1 MDAIQI
7 IRLALNVVSE
17 RLLTIIA
24 LGMVFGLACY
34 TMSNPDP
41 LRLGTMAFFAVF
53 SYLLLRNR
61 EVKYE
66 TESKTT
72 TSKSTDS

>member
-7 IRLALNVVSE
+7 VRLALNVISE

-53 SYLLLRNR
+53 SYLLLKNR
-61 EVKYE
+61 EVKNE
-66 TESKTT
+66 KPERLAE
-72 TSKSTDS
+72 

>member
-1 MDAIQI
+1 MDAIQVV
-7 IRLALNVVSE
+7 RLALNVITE

-72 TSKSTDS
+72 TSQSANS

>member
-53 SYLLLRNR
+53 SYLLLKNR
-61 EVKYE
+61 EVKNE

-72 TSKSTDS
+72 TN

>member
-7 IRLALNVVSE
+7 VRLALNVISE

-53 SYLLLRNR
+53 SYLLLKNR
-61 EVKYE
+61 EVKNERKE
-66 TESKTT
+66 TTELS
-72 TSKSTDS
+72 

>member
-7 IRLALNVVSE
+7 VRLALNVISE

-24 LGMVFGLACY
+24 LAMVFGLACY

-53 SYLLLRNR
+53 SYLLLKNR
-61 EVKYE
+61 EVKNHE
-66 TESKTT
+66 GKEKTELS
-72 TSKSTDS
+72 